1 MAHNTIAVIADCGD
15 TLARDEETTLMEL
28 NLKDK
33 VVLVTGATRGIAADI
48 ALGFAEE
55 GAKVA
60 LCART
65 KADLEAKAAE
75 IAKATGARVIGIP
88 VDLSQREEPD
98 RLVGEVMRAFGR
110 LDVLVNSAGVAPG
123 GTVETLSDDDWQRG
137 IDLKLMGLVR
147 CTRAAIPVMRKQ
159 GGGRI
164 VNVVGNDG
172 VKCAFWEIVPAI
184 CCAAEKIF
192 TETIAEQYGP
202 EGIYVNA
209 VNPGPVRTTL
219 MHGLFEQVAQKQG
232 LTVEQVIE
240 AHVESIPLKL
250 RRIADTREVTNCVLF
265 LASDR
270 SSFVNGVSINVDG
283 GQMKP
288 VLSRLVYGGGKG

>member
-1 MAHNTIAVIADCGD
+1 
-15 TLARDEETTLMEL
+15 MEL
-28 NLKDK
+28 NLEDK
-33 VVLVTGATRGIAADI
+33 VALITGATRGIAADI

-55 GAKVA
+55 GARVA
-60 LCART
+60 ICART
-65 KADLEAKAAE
+65 KADLDAKAAE
-75 IAKATGARVIGIP
+75 ISTATGAQVIGIP
-88 VDLSQREEPD
+88 VDLSKREEPD
-98 RLVGEVMRAFGR
+98 RMVGEVMKAFGR

-123 GTVETLSDDDWQRG
+123 GTVETLTDDDWQRG

-147 CTRAAIPVMRKQ
+147 CTRAVIPILRKQ

-192 TETIAEQYGP
+192 TETIAEQYGS

-209 VNPGPVRTTL
+209 VNPGPVQTTL
-219 MHGLFEQVAQKQG
+219 MHGLFELVAKKQG
-232 LTVEQVIE
+232 LTVQQVIA

-250 RRIADTREVTNCVLF
+250 RRIADPREVTNCVLF
-265 LASDR
+265 LASDCA
-270 SSFVNGVSINVDG
+270 SFVNGVSINVDG

-288 VLSRLVYGGGKG
+288 VLSRLVYGSGAKN

>member
-1 MAHNTIAVIADCGD
+1 
-15 TLARDEETTLMEL
+15 MEL

-33 VVLVTGATRGIAADI
+33 VVLITGATRGIAADI

-55 GAKVA
+55 GARVA
-60 LCART
+60 ICART
-65 KADLEAKAAE
+65 KADLEGKSAE
-75 IAKATGARVIGIP
+75 ISKATGARVIGIP
-88 VDLSQREEPD
+88 VDLSKREEPD
-98 RLVGEVMRAFGR
+98 RLVGEVMKAFGR

-137 IDLKLMGLVR
+137 LDLKLMGLVR
-147 CTRAAIPVMRKQ
+147 CTRAVIPIMRGQ

-172 VKCAFWEIVPAI
+172 VKCAFWEIVPAV

-209 VNPGPVRTTL
+209 VNPGPVQTTL
-219 MHGLFEQVAQKQG
+219 MHGLFELVAKKQG
-232 LTVEQVIE
+232 LSVQQVID

-250 RRIADTREVTNCVLF
+250 RRIADPREVTNCVLF
-265 LASDR
+265 LASDCA
-270 SSFVNGVSINVDG
+270 SFVNGVSINVDG

-288 VLSRLVYGGGKG
+288 VLSRLVYGSGAKG

>member
-1 MAHNTIAVIADCGD
+1 
-15 TLARDEETTLMEL
+15 MEL

>member
-1 MAHNTIAVIADCGD
+1 
-15 TLARDEETTLMEL
+15 MEL

-55 GAKVA
+55 GARVA
-60 LCART
+60 ICART
-65 KADLEAKAAE
+65 GADLDAKAAE
-75 IAKATGARVIGIP
+75 ITRATGARVVGIP
-88 VDLSQREEPD
+88 VDLSRREEPD
-98 RLVGEVMRAFGR
+98 RLVGEVMKAFGR

-147 CTRAAIPVMRKQ
+147 CTRAVIPIMRRQ

-172 VKCAFWEIVPAI
+172 VKCAFWEIVPAV

-209 VNPGPVRTTL
+209 VNPGPVQTTL
-219 MHGLFEQVAQKQG
+219 MHGLFELVAKKQG
-232 LTVEQVIE
+232 LTVQQVID

-250 RRIADTREVTNCVLF
+250 RRIADPREVTHCVLF
-265 LASDR
+265 LASDCA
-270 SSFVNGVSINVDG
+270 SFVNGVSINVDG

-288 VLSRLVYGGGKG
+288 VLSRLVYGGVAKG